1 MSDTNIY
8 PQVYDSKPA
17 AEQKHGASGIR
28 ETSSDQIAP
37 RVWVHCS
44 FPLACLAIAAM
55 SAAVMAF
62 ISCSIGQEMSCLFPS
77 VTTTVD
83 SPPCDLATV
92 VLADYPSLID
102 AQNKIVKQLLEGP
115 VHGSALSRNILGL
128 ARMQVT
134 ELETLVCHSYPQ
146 DQHLISELRSKFT
159 LHARSAS
166 LGLHWLASQ
175 TWYIVGGFEAR
186 SEYALQKIQ
195 DAHHSQ
201 FFRSLIRLLFSR
213 AVKQLSPNDA
223 VLKLFT
229 DHMEYL
235 SAMAKRLI
243 VQVQACIKE
252 LQELESILVALHDAS
267 TWEEQSIPH
276 WHTVLLRGPWS
287 CLGGRQGHLFLLKSV
302 GNELK
307 GVSSILSASL
317 LALQEFNQGL
327 EFIRRTIDSD
337 ACLIPVEMQMESIQ
351 AGLKVMNGLRLGA
364 KEKKLHPPDDVPDM

>member
-37 RVWVHCS
+37 RIWVHCS

-77 VTTTVD
+77 ATMTVD
-83 SPPCDLATV
+83 SPPCDPTSV

-115 VHGSALSRNILGL
+115 AHGSVLSRNILGL
-128 ARMQVT
+128 TRMQVT
-134 ELETLVCHSYPQ
+134 KLETLVHHSYPQ
-146 DQHLISELRSKFT
+146 DQHLVSESRSKFT
-159 LHARSAS
+159 LHARSVS

-175 TWYIVGGFEAR
+175 TC
-186 SEYALQKIQ
+186 
-195 DAHHSQ
+195 
-201 FFRSLIRLLFSR
+201 LIRRLFSR
-213 AVKQLSPNDA
+213 AAKQLSPNDT

-243 VQVQACIKE
+243 VQVQACIEE
-252 LQELESILVALHDAS
+252 LQELESILVALHDAP

-276 WHTVLLRGPWS
+276 WHTVLLQGPWPR
-287 CLGGRQGHLFLLKSV
+287 LGGCQGHLFLLKSV

-307 GVSSILSASL
+307 GVSGILSASL
-317 LALQEFNQGL
+317 LALQDFNQAL
-327 EFIRRTIDSD
+327 EFIRRTVDLD
-337 ACLIPVEMQMESIQ
+337 ACPIPVEMQMESIRT
-351 AGLKVMNGLRLGA
+351 GLKVMNGLRLGA
-364 KEKKLHPPDDVPDM
+364 KEKELHPPDDVPDM

>member
-62 ISCSIGQEMSCLFPS
+62 ISCSIGQEMSCSFPS
-77 VTTTVD
+77 ATTTVD
-83 SPPCDLATV
+83 SPPCDPTSV

-115 VHGSALSRNILGL
+115 AHGSVLSRNILGL

-134 ELETLVCHSYPQ
+134 ELETLVHHSYPQ
-146 DQHLISELRSKFT
+146 DQHLVSESRSKFT
-159 LHARSAS
+159 LHARSVS
-166 LGLHWLASQ
+166 VGITLAR
-175 TWYIVGGFEAR
+175 VPDM
-186 SEYALQKIQ
+186 

-201 FFRSLIRLLFSR
+201 FFRSLIRRLFSR
-213 AVKQLSPNDA
+213 AAKQLSPNDT

-235 SAMAKRLI
+235 SATAKRLI
-243 VQVQACIKE
+243 VQVQACIEE
-252 LQELESILVALHDAS
+252 LQELESILVALHDAP

-276 WHTVLLRGPWS
+276 WHTVLLRGPWPR
-287 CLGGRQGHLFLLKSV
+287 LGGRQGHLFLLKSV

-307 GVSSILSASL
+307 GVSGILSASL
-317 LALQEFNQGL
+317 LALQDFNQAL
-327 EFIRRTIDSD
+327 EFIRRTVDSD
-337 ACLIPVEMQMESIQ
+337 ACPIPVEMQMESIRT
-351 AGLKVMNGLRLGA
+351 GLKVMNGLRLGA
-364 KEKKLHPPDDVPDM
+364 KEKELHPPDDVPDM